1 MSGAKFQD
9 QEGIWLC
16 QYSRCQP
23 DSLIFIVTMP
33 LCELIK
39 EKLQV
44 F

>member
-9 QEGIWLC
+9 PERIWLC
-16 QYSRCQP
+16 QYSRCEP

-39 EKLQV
+39 KNLEV